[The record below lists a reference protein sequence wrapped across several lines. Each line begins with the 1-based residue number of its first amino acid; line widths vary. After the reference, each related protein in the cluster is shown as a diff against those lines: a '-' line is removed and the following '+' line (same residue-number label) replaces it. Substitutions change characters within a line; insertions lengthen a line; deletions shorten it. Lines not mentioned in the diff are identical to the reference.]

1 MSLETSLALEVKFMA
16 SIMDQI
22 QSSACAIFNSK
33 PLVRMSLKDYLG
45 RIYHYSECHDSCFV
59 MAMILIDRA
68 MEAYAK
74 DTKSLPFCVY
84 T

>member
-1 MSLETSLALEVKFMA
+1 MSFETSLALEVRFMA

-33 PLVRMSLKDYLG
+33 PLVRMSLMDYLS
-45 RIYHYSECHDSCFV
+45 RIHHYSECHDSCFI

-74 DTKSLPFCVY
+74 DAKRLPFCVY